1 MAYGGRGARG
11 IYNMNKEK
19 LANEILKAL
28 MPRSLK
34 RKINKIRIKL
44 KIQGDLFKDEL
55 LNEIEPYEK
64 ILRGESCIN
73 Y

>member
-1 MAYGGRGARG
+1 MR
-11 IYNMNKEK
+11 KEK
-19 LANEILKAL
+19 LADEILKAL
-28 MPRSLK
+28 MPKSLK

-64 ILRGESCIN
+64 ILRGDHV
-73 Y
+73 

>member
-1 MAYGGRGARG
+1 MK
-11 IYNMNKEK
+11 KEK
-19 LANEILKAL
+19 LADEILKAL
-28 MPRSLK
+28 MPKSLK

-64 ILRGESCIN
+64 ILRGDHV
-73 Y
+73 

>member
-1 MAYGGRGARG
+1 ME
-11 IYNMNKEK
+11 KEK

-44 KIQGDLFKDEL
+44 KIQGDLFRDEL

-64 ILRGESCIN
+64 ILRGDHV
-73 Y
+73 

>member
-1 MAYGGRGARG
+1 MR
-11 IYNMNKEK
+11 KEK
-19 LANEILKAL
+19 LADEILKAL
-28 MPRSLK
+28 MPKSLK

-55 LNEIEPYEK
+55 LNEIEPHEK

>member
-1 MAYGGRGARG
+1 ME
-11 IYNMNKEK
+11 KEK
-19 LANEILKAL
+19 LADEILKAL

-34 RKINKIRIKL
+34 RKINRIRIKL

>member
-1 MAYGGRGARG
+1 ME
-11 IYNMNKEK
+11 KEK
-19 LANEILKAL
+19 LANEILKAF

-44 KIQGDLFKDEL
+44 KIQGDLFKNEL

-64 ILRGESCIN
+64 ILRGDHV
-73 Y
+73 

>member
-1 MAYGGRGARG
+1 ME
-11 IYNMNKEK
+11 KQK

-64 ILRGESCIN
+64 ILRGDHV
-73 Y
+73 

>member
-1 MAYGGRGARG
+1 ME
-11 IYNMNKEK
+11 KEK
-19 LANEILKAL
+19 LADEILKAL

-64 ILRGESCIN
+64 ILRGDHV
-73 Y
+73 

>member
-1 MAYGGRGARG
+1 MK
-11 IYNMNKEK
+11 KEK

-64 ILRGESCIN
+64 ILRGDHV
-73 Y
+73 

>member
-1 MAYGGRGARG
+1 MR
-11 IYNMNKEK
+11 KEK
-19 LANEILKAL
+19 LADEILKAL

>member
-1 MAYGGRGARG
+1 ME
-11 IYNMNKEK
+11 KEK
-19 LANEILKAL
+19 LANEILRAL
-28 MPRSLK
+28 MPRRLK